1 MIRLFEY
8 DNMKMKVVINEPDI
22 LLIQELKA
30 LFDNERNKCKED
42 KTGEKR
48 LRAFRELQYIYLA
61 IDWRS
66 PYKEFTERERH
77 DCALKDAEITQEEF
91 DDSVFRTACR
101 KYKSL
106 QETSKIGSLLQS
118 QLVLMERMKIY
129 YDTLDLDERDINGKP
144 VFKMK
149 DVMAESASTSK
160 MIEGILALIELHKRE
175 QEQETA
181 LRGDHEPGMFDERS

>member
-1 MIRLFEY
+1 MLRLFEY
-8 DNMKMKVVINEPDI
+8 DNMKMKIVINEPDI
-22 LLIQELKA
+22 LMITEFKEL
-30 LFDNERNKCKED
+30 LDVERNKCKED

-48 LRAFRELQYIYLA
+48 LLAFRELQYIYLA

-66 PYKEFTERERH
+66 PYKEFTEREKH
-77 DCALKDAEITQEEF
+77 ETALKDAQITQAEF
-91 DDSVFRTACR
+91 DNPTFRTACR

-118 QLVLMERMKIY
+118 QLGLLERMRIY

-149 DVMAESASTSK
+149 DVMSESATTSK
-160 MIEGILALIELHKRE
+160 MIEGIQSLMELYKRE
-175 QEQETA
+175 QENETS
-181 LRGDHEPGMFDERS
+181 LRGDHEPGMFDY